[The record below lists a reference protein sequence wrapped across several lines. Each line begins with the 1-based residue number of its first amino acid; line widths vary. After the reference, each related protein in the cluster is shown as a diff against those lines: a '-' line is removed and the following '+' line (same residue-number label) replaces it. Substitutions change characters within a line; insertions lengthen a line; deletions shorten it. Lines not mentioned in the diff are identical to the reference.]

1 MPIRSIGTPA
11 IKRIKEAT
19 KMSIARLAR
28 ETLQSLA
35 SGSWYTAGRRS
46 ADTDSRSRMEAG
58 SAMEMAPM
66 LIPRLLFVEDGKAL
80 HLHIPGLIED
90 AL

>member
-1 MPIRSIGTPA
+1 
-11 IKRIKEAT
+11 
-19 KMSIARLAR
+19 
-28 ETLQSLA
+28 
-35 SGSWYTAGRRS
+35 
-46 ADTDSRSRMEAG
+46 MEAG